1 MQKDSSQN
9 NELTPLSIVPSATA
23 LIKYIKMHNIA
34 YDKLDDKTRTL
45 WAEFMGLLD
54 EIEKE
59 SWKAKR
65 TLAREAKA
73 IVLLA
78 FRHGPIETIH
88 AGSKR
93 CPTCAGNPEYSH
105 ISNEEMKQ
113 IMKNAVDQV
122 CKILRE
128 RERDPEKYEQTL
140 QFADEY
146 TKNWDEPESAASRNR
161 DSAPRAA

>member
-1 MQKDSSQN
+1 M
-9 NELTPLSIVPSATA
+9 E
-23 LIKYIKMHNIA
+23 
-34 YDKLDDKTRTL
+34 
-45 WAEFMGLLD
+45 
-54 EIEKE
+54 
-59 SWKAKR
+59 
-65 TLAREAKA
+65 
-73 IVLLA
+73 
-78 FRHGPIETIH
+78 
-88 AGSKR
+88 
-93 CPTCAGNPEYSH
+93 
-105 ISNEEMKQ
+105 Q

>member
-1 MQKDSSQN
+1 MQKDSSPK
-9 NELTPLSIVPSATA
+9 NELTPNSIVSSATA

-45 WAEFMGLLD
+45 WCEFLGLLD
-54 EIEKE
+54 QIEKE

-78 FRHGPIETIH
+78 FRNGPIETVH
-88 AGSKR
+88 AGKR

-122 CKILRE
+122 YKILCE

-146 TKNWDEPESAASRNR
+146 TKNWDEPESVASRNR
-161 DSAPRAA
+161 DSALGAA

>member
-1 MQKDSSQN
+1 MHKNSSQN
-9 NELTPLSIVPSATA
+9 NDLSPYSIVPSTVA
-23 LIKYIKMHNIA
+23 LIKYINKHNIT
-34 YDKLDDKTRTL
+34 YDKLDDKARVL
-45 WAEFMGLLD
+45 WSHLTGLLGG
-54 EIEKE
+54 IEEE
-59 SWKAKR
+59 SR
-65 TLAREAKA
+65 ESRRNLAREARA

-78 FRHGPIETIH
+78 FRNGPIETIH

-93 CPTCAGNPEYSH
+93 CPACAGNPEYSH

-122 CKILRE
+122 YEILRE

-146 TKNWDEPESAASRNR
+146 TNNWDEPESAASRNQ
-161 DSAPRAA
+161 DPRPNLH